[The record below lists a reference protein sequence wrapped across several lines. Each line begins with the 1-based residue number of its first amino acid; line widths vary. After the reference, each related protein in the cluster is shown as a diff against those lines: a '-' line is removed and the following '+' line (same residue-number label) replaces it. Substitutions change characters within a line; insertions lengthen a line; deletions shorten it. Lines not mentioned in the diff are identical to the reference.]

1 MNSTFSTSVFLLLI
15 VAVPLG
21 FDLSLIFTWPVGV
34 VSLFITILLNTQP
47 ALNLKDARANR
58 STDRN
63 TVLLIVLTCSLG
75 LVLSILDW
83 AYLRRAPT
91 NLDTWSMLG
100 LSLICGGFCLR
111 LWAIRILKDA
121 FSPTVQIKKNQELI
135 TDGPFRWLRHPS
147 YTGAWISLTG
157 LAMVLHS
164 AIGWSI
170 LGVAMLWVY
179 QKRIETEEKILK
191 VAFGRK
197 YTLYM
202 QVTWRMFPGW

>member
-1 MNSTFSTSVFLLLI
+1 MKSIFSTSVFLLLI
-15 VAVPLG
+15 VAVPLV

-47 ALNLKDARANR
+47 ALNLKEARANR

-75 LVLSILDW
+75 VVLSTWEW
-83 AYLRRAPT
+83 AYFRGAPIK
-91 NLDTWSMLG
+91 LDTWCMLG
-100 LSLICGGFCLR
+100 LSLICGGLYLR

-135 TDGPFRWLRHPS
+135 TDGPYRWLRHPS

-157 LAMVLHS
+157 LALVLHS
-164 AIGWSI
+164 GGGVGI

-179 QKRIETEEKILK
+179 QKRIQTEERTLII
-191 VAFGRK
+191 AFGQR
-197 YTLYM
+197 YLRYM
-202 QVTWRMFPGW
+202 QATWRMFPGW